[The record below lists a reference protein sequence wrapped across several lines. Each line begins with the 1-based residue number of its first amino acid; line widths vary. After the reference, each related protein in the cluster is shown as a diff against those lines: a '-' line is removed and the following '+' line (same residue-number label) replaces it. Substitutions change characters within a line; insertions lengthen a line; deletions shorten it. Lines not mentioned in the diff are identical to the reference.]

1 MGTGTAATTAMRVAN
16 TQMKAN
22 FSRQVHVGALPF
34 KNVARRGQVARK
46 GGQMGQAYGALEI
59 RQMLFSGIGTLLS
72 IK

>member
-1 MGTGTAATTAMRVAN
+1 MGTGTAAAATTAMRVAN

-34 KNVARRGQVARK
+34 KNVARGG